1 MKSII
6 IVFILMIITPS
17 FLVAQSSTEKNKE
30 IVFVYMKAM
39 MEADLN
45 TLTKVLDK
53 NYRHFLFDIP
63 KEDYDSLLNLVK
75 KKGKGGNWEVHENI
89 AIGDKVVT
97 RWTAEFPPNIYR
109 GMNLYTFKNGKIIE
123 EREFYMKVD

>member
-1 MKSII
+1 
-6 IVFILMIITPS
+6 MIITPS